1 MADSM
6 ARRVFKTLNRYF
18 MVPMFRLGFGFFFG
32 TPFGGYIMVLRT
44 VGRKTGKTRYTPVNY
59 ALMNGQV
66 YCVSGFG
73 KGAHWYTYLKA
84 EPRLEMIMPGGALF
98 GVAEDV
104 VDEAERTRA
113 IRQVF
118 KNGGFAGF
126 FEGFN
131 PRTASDEELLAKCQH
146 TVVVRIRPE
155 GLGSGAG
162 DPGGWAWVVT
172 VAATVGILLAILF

>member
-6 ARRVFKTLNRYF
+6 ARRMFRVLNRYF

-32 TPFGGYIMVLRT
+32 TPVSGYIMVLRT
-44 VGRKTGKTRYTPVNY
+44 TGRKTGKTRYTPVNY
-59 ALMNGQV
+59 AIMNGDV
-66 YCVSGFG
+66 YCLAGFG
-73 KGAHWYTYLKA
+73 KGSHWYGNLKA
-84 EPRLEMIMPGGALF
+84 EPHLDVIMPGGALS

-104 VDEAERTRA
+104 ADGAERTRA
-113 IRQVF
+113 MRQIF

-131 PRTASDEELLAKCQH
+131 PRTVSDEEMLAKCQH
-146 TVVVRIRPE
+146 AGVVRIHPT

-162 DPGGWAWVVT
+162 DPGGWAWVITVVVT
-172 VAATVGILLAILF
+172 AAILLALLF